1 MRTTEAHSRGV
12 ERIGGT
18 TKSILEEIRLP
29 SFGLGSGTVP
39 EAWPRPKEPWNLEL
53 MRAMQPLFTGP
64 PMDPQ
69 LVAGANAEVEASGGT
84 VIFGEA
90 YRRAVER
97 RQQAQSEAW
106 GEQGRERERQKEA
119 AQAEERY
126 RQREA
131 AMERRRLGM

>member
-1 MRTTEAHSRGV
+1 
-12 ERIGGT
+12 
-18 TKSILEEIRLP
+18 
-29 SFGLGSGTVP
+29 
-39 EAWPRPKEPWNLEL
+39 

-69 LVAGANAEVEASGGT
+69 LVAEANAEVEASGGT

-106 GEQGRERERQKEA
+106 AEQGRERERKKEA
-119 AQAEERY
+119 AQAEERN